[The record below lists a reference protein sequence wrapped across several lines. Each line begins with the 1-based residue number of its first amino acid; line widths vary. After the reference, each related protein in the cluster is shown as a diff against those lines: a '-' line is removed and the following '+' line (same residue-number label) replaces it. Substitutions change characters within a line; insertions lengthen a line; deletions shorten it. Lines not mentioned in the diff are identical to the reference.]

1 VQKKQKE
8 MSSTDEN
15 WEGAERLRLNL
26 PGEWIGRV
34 GKVQLKAADPS
45 AIIASVSGCPC
56 AALPCTLKRASLP
69 PGPDSTLAGRTLRLL
84 RATDDD
90 PNSIKK
96 PPGYCIEAAFHVVI
110 MI

>member
-90 PNSIKK
+90 SNSNKSR
-96 PPGYCIEAAFHVVI
+96 PAAALRPHF
-110 MI
+110 MWSL